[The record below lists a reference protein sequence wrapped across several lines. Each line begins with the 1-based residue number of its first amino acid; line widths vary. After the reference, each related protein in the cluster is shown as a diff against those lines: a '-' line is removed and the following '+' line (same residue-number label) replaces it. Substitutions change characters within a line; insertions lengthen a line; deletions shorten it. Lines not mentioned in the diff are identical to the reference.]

1 MTVLSPTG
9 TSQSLTLMRTFDAL
23 ILQIWYISNEMVEK
37 EIKSVTE
44 ARGMLMDLQE
54 LLFSYGRDQPMLK
67 VLFS

>member
-1 MTVLSPTG
+1 
-9 TSQSLTLMRTFDAL
+9 MRTFDAL

-37 EIKSVTE
+37 EINSVTE